1 MLEIDL
7 LPPEARDLLAAAS
20 GQHPQAHDVERLAVD
35 PVLLQLAQGF
45 AEAPYFFECEKSL
58 LVIVGFLDRC
68 RLARVAGDD
77 LSAPRETEYGG
88 QVAKHLEI
96 GRASW
101 RERVCQ

>member
-7 LPPEARDLLAAAS
+7 LPPEARDRLAAAS
-20 GQHPQAHDVERLAVD
+20 GQHPQAHDVERLAVA

-68 RLARVAGDD
+68 RLARVAGRSEEHTSE
-77 LSAPRETEYGG
+77 LQCLMPLRYAVFALTKKT
-88 QVAKHLEI
+88 Q
-96 GRASW
+96 
-101 RERVCQ
+101 